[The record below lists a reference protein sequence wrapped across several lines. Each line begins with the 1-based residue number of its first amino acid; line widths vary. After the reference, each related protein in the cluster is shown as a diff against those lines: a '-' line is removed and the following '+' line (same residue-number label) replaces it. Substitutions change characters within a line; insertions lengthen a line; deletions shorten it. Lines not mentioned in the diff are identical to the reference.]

1 MFGSPTADRFGA
13 QRACRRVSRM
23 PAAAPRVF
31 LVRAGYGA
39 NMPKQPRSRWA
50 IPLVVLTAL
59 WGLVLIVMT
68 AFLIAMS
75 LNGQPVNPAPEPT
88 ASPTG
93 SNPAPTS
100 PPSMQTDTLPAA
112 PDPSIS
118 AEPEAFGAPE
128 KLDGEVARI
137 TYLGNTAVAEQG
149 AAPDPKRDYQMRAS
163 CVGEGSITPE
173 LWVNGVKA
181 VDGATW
187 GCSIELPAAVNVD
200 SAMPRLQSSDEVQI
214 RFKELWSNQEAWA
227 VLEPAYPSE
236 E

>member
-23 PAAAPRVF
+23 PAAAP
-31 LVRAGYGA
+31 
-39 NMPKQPRSRWA
+39 
-50 IPLVVLTAL
+50 T
-59 WGLVLIVMT
+59 
-68 AFLIAMS
+68 
-75 LNGQPVNPAPEPT
+75 
-88 ASPTG
+88 
-93 SNPAPTS
+93 
-100 PPSMQTDTLPAA
+100 PS
-112 PDPSIS
+112 
-118 AEPEAFGAPE
+118 
-128 KLDGEVARI
+128 EV
-137 TYLGNTAVAEQG
+137 
-149 AAPDPKRDYQMRAS
+149 AS

>member
-1 MFGSPTADRFGA
+1 MQHRFRPRNGFVVYTWCMKLRVAVVATVLVTA
-13 QRACRRVSRM
+13 ACTVD
-23 PAAAPRVF
+23 
-31 LVRAGYGA
+31 
-39 NMPKQPRSRWA
+39 
-50 IPLVVLTAL
+50 
-59 WGLVLIVMT
+59 
-68 AFLIAMS
+68 
-75 LNGQPVNPAPEPT
+75 PAPEPT

-93 SNPAPTS
+93 RDPAPTS
-100 PPSMQTDTLPAA
+100 PAHMQTDTLSAA
-112 PDPSIS
+112 SDPSIS

-149 AAPDPKRDYQMRAS
+149 AAPDPKRDYQVRAS

-200 SAMPRLQSSDEVQI
+200 AAMPRLQSSDEVQI
-214 RFKELWSNQEAWA
+214 RFKELWGSVRQT
-227 VLEPAYPSE
+227 V
-236 E
+236 